1 MKAMLRIG
9 RAAQAGRRSL
19 AGERS
24 ARGGRLL
31 LGLVTACWLAG
42 LAAGAAKAE
51 VGFFT
56 PRGAPQALAGKVQF
70 VKINVSSPDQL
81 ESSLRMAQAG
91 GLRLRLDMGPVVTTP
106 MPSGRVGRHYVTRD
120 DGRRHDKLLPPD
132 ADNKLRQFP
141 DDVRLRAILA
151 PYLERVAAY
160 PAVVDRVFLADEPY
174 LNGISRQEMERA
186 GRVTREELDRRGLR
200 HVRLGVVFAAG
211 MFNAE
216 FARMVDDASVRYVRQ
231 LDDHYRAPNEDQA
244 GHEAWKRQIQR
255 VRLATY
261 DRAGNMYLGGGF
273 PAGFDLVAF
282 DFYLSTILLDGVHE
296 HTLDWLAKHY
306 PKAGCASFAGQSMTQ
321 VRQTLTFF
329 RDGPVT
335 QQPDAQTSDRRM
347 LNQIFDCRMNAVTEM
362 LLKERGNRPIEL
374 MLIAESGNNGV
385 LEFDARQQVE
395 PDQPPLLVEARVLD
409 EVRRAECFYVRH
421 QRSYRGLMFFTFENE
436 YDNTIRLHVGG
447 AAGMPTVLSSI
458 FNFAGAWQDG
468 KSLSK
473 LPSHCTIAP
482 QRR

>member
-19 AGERS
+19 AGERP

-306 PKAGCASFAGQSMTQ
+306 PKAGCASFAEQSMTQ
-321 VRQTLTFF
+321 AYARIVGTGSYLP
-329 RDGPVT
+329 DNIVT
-335 QQPDAQTSDRRM
+335 NADLEKQVETSDEWIR
-347 LNQIFDCRMNAVTEM
+347 
-362 LLKERGNRPIEL
+362 ERTGIRQRH
-374 MLIAESGNNGV
+374 IALPGQTTGD
-385 LEFDARQQVE
+385 LAF
-395 PDQPPLLVEARVLD
+395 EAAT
-409 EVRRAECFYVRH
+409 RA
-421 QRSYRGLMFFTFENE
+421 LA
-436 YDNTIRLHVGG
+436 
-447 AAGMPTVLSSI
+447 AAGPATI
-458 FNFAGAWQDG
+458 EGCITGRAIYEGNFSLEEALAAAGSEDVRDDRT
-468 KSLSK
+468 S
-473 LPSHCTIAP
+473 
-482 QRR
+482 